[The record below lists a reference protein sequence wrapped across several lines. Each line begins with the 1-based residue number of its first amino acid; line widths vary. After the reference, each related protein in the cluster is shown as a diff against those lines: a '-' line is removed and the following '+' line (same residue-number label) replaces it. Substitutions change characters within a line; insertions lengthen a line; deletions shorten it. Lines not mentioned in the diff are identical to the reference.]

1 MTSVASKLLR
11 CSNTALIQD
20 PPSIGGYWFKNNF
33 DGPDVNPYPNGNDDI
48 GVPFTT
54 LAFERISNV
63 IHSVDVDLSNYNQ
76 SWTQYGSI
84 PQDYQ
89 YRVKAWFPSGFH
101 ACAITIYQYTHVLYL
116 YGTSDSFY
124 GSKWALRGNFPAG
137 GDQELLGMSPFVA
150 STWHSLEIKVTS
162 LWSFVFL
169 LNGVIMGTYSITNPT
184 YRSML
189 ISPTNTSNIGLGTS
203 GGSGTSGYFD
213 DFSISDPDIIP

>member
-1 MTSVASKLLR
+1 MTSMASKLLR
-11 CSNTALIQD
+11 CTNTTGILD

-63 IHSVDVDLSNYNQ
+63 IHSVNVDLSHYTQNW
-76 SWTQYGSI
+76 SQYGLI

-89 YRVKAWFPSGFH
+89 LRAKAWFPSGFH
-101 ACAITIYQYTHVLYL
+101 SCHINIYAHTHNLYL
-116 YGTSDSFY
+116 FGTSDASF
-124 GSKWALRGNFPAG
+124 GSKWALRGNMTG
-137 GDQELLGMSPFVA
+137 SDQELLGMSPFVA

-162 LWSFVFL
+162 LWNFVFL
-169 LNGVIMGTYSITNPT
+169 LNGVIMGNYSITDST
-184 YRSML
+184 YRSRL
-189 ISPTNTSNIGLGTS
+189 ISPTNSSSVVLGTS